1 MLQVISKSVAWLA
14 LVIVCP
20 SAIAAP
26 VSFLPIVEAH
36 IIDSDGNGTFETIF
50 DDPSFALSI
59 RRADGTVEDRT
70 VIEYDLSSISGN
82 VQVASARLDFRVT
95 AIPLAGSGAVS
106 IGGYAGNGTIE
117 LADATNP
124 VLAIGS
130 YDAMTE
136 GLGLTSVNLDP
147 AFFQSQLTGT
157 NLIGLR
163 LESAV
168 NEVNT
173 SISQSSPAPTL
184 VLDVVAVPEPS
195 LFGLLTIFTACCS
208 LPRRPRTS
216 T

>member
-1 MLQVISKSVAWLA
+1 MVLI
-14 LVIVCP
+14 IVCRP
-20 SAIAAP
+20 AIAAP
-26 VSFLPIVEAH
+26 VSFLPIAEAH
-36 IIDSDGNGTFETIF
+36 IIDSDGNGVFETIF

-59 RRADGTVEDRT
+59 RRFDGTVQDRT
-70 VIEYDLSSISGN
+70 VIEYDLSSISGD
-82 VQVASARLDFRVT
+82 VHVTSARLDFRVT

-117 LADATNP
+117 LADAANP

-147 AFFQSQLTGT
+147 AFFQNQLAGT
-157 NLIGLR
+157 APIGLR

-184 VLDVVAVPEPS
+184 VLDVVAVPEPC
-195 LFGLLTIFTACCS
+195 LLGLLTIFIAGCS
-208 LPRRPRTS
+208 LSRRSRTA